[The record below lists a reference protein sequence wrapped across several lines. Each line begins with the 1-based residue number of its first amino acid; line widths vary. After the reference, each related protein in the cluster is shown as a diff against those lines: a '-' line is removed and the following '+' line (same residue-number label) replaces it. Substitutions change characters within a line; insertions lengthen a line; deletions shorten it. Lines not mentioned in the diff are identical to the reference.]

1 MDGAVGSFSV
11 AYLECVPAM
20 FSQNRRRFL
29 QSSSLLLAGGYART
43 LLGAGPVEKPGFA
56 AEPTFE
62 PTALFCTWQ
71 QDPTTT
77 MTIQWIGEQSD
88 ADQRPLWYSKAN
100 TNEWRQQP
108 FSSKE
113 FPMTAKRV
121 FRSELTGL
129 EPDTTYKFRVGLDS
143 REQKF
148 RTMPAKATKTIQFVS
163 GGDAGIG
170 THTIA
175 TNKLAAAQSPD
186 FVVIG
191 GDIAYENGRN
201 PGVFYTFMKYYSRDL
216 RDSDGRLIPLLG
228 CLGNHEVDGSYNK
241 SRAAAP
247 FFYAMFDGLYPETG
261 FASLDFGDYLSL
273 IFLDTNHTTPIAG
286 EQTDWLAK
294 TLKEREERDTVFVF
308 NHVPAYPSVRE
319 FSSEDGSGTGS
330 GNRKHWV
337 PLFERYNVDAVFEHH
352 DHAYKRTHPLLD
364 GRKSDN
370 GIVYLGDGSW
380 GRLRTPSTPEE
391 RPYLAVTDEAYH
403 LSVHR
408 IEGRERFH
416 IALSDTGRVVDICS
430 TTKRPHK
437 RG

>member
-1 MDGAVGSFSV
+1 MHPPS
-11 AYLECVPAM
+11 
-20 FSQNRRRFL
+20 RRLFL

-43 LLGAGPVEKPGFA
+43 LLGADAAEKPAFA
-56 AEPTFE
+56 SEPSFD

-77 MTIQWIGEQSD
+77 MTVQWIGEQGD
-88 ADQRPLWYSKAN
+88 ADSRPIWFAKSGTDA
-100 TNEWRQQP
+100 WRQQP
-108 FSSKE
+108 FASKG

-129 EPDTTYKFRVGLDS
+129 EPDTDYRFRVGLDS
-143 REQKF
+143 AEFKF
-148 RTMPAKATKTIQFVS
+148 RTMPAKATRTLQFVS

-170 THTIA
+170 THTMA
-175 TNKLAAAQSPD
+175 TNKLAAVQQPD

-201 PGVFYTFMKYYSRDL
+201 PGIFYTFMKYYSRDL
-216 RDSDGRLIPLLG
+216 RDPEGRLIPLLG
-228 CLGNHEVDGSYNK
+228 CLGNHEVDGSYGK
-241 SRAAAP
+241 SRKEAP

-261 FASLDFGDYLSL
+261 YASLDFGDYMSL
-273 IFLDTNHTTPIAG
+273 VFLDTDHTSPIAG
-286 EQTDWLAK
+286 EQTDWLEK
-294 TLKEREERDTVFVF
+294 TLKEREERDNLFVF
-308 NHVPAYPSVRE
+308 NHVPAYPSFRAYD
-319 FSSEDGSGTGS
+319 SETGEGTGG

-352 DHAYKRTHPLLD
+352 DHTYKRTHPLM
-364 GRKSDN
+364 GGHKSDN

-380 GRLRTPSTPEE
+380 GRLRSPKSPEE
-391 RPYLAVTDEAYH
+391 RPYLAMVDEAYH

-408 IEGRERFH
+408 IEGAERFH
-416 IALSDTGRVVDICS
+416 VALSDTGQVVDVCS
-430 TTKRPHK
+430 TTKRAHK